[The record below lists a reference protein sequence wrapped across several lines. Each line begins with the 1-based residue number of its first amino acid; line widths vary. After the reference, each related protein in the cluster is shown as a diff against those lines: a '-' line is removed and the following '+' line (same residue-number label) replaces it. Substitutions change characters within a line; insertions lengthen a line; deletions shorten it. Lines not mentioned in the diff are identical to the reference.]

1 MKAKI
6 RKPKLQLLNK
16 ASSRVNLL
24 KLRTILIPFL
34 LLSLAQLCLP
44 QTQPDSIQ
52 ILKRI
57 ILIGDAGEP
66 AKDIQEP
73 VLIAL
78 ENEAIKVKDST
89 LIIFLGDNIY
99 PSGLPDEN
107 DPDRKEYERRID
119 EQINTVVNSGVTGIF
134 IPGNHDWDKGGD
146 CGWAQIKRE
155 EEYVN
160 GKGLINVS
168 FLPKD
173 GCPGPVVREFGDNAE
188 IIFLDSQWW
197 LQDKDKR
204 PEKKDSLC
212 KFCTEDEIISALDSI
227 IINSGNKFILV
238 AAHHP
243 LSTHGPHGGNF
254 TWLDHIFPLRNLNED
269 LWIPLPLIGSLYPLI
284 RGMGVSS
291 QDISSTRYTNM
302 ISKIEAVIVKE
313 PSLVYASGHE
323 HALQVLRGR
332 EENPYLVSGAGIF
345 GHLEDSLG
353 KGDDTIFAGRYSGF
367 MVIDFLSNGTK
378 KLSVIKVID
387 ETGEDEVVFSMM
399 LD

>member
-1 MKAKI
+1 MKS
-6 RKPKLQLLNK
+6 KLI
-16 ASSRVNLL
+16 
-24 KLRTILIPFL
+24 TISFL
-34 LLSLAQLCLP
+34 LLSFSQLCFS
-44 QTQPDSIQ
+44 QAQSDSLKV
-52 ILKRI
+52 LKRI

-66 AKDIQEP
+66 TEDIKEP

-78 ENEAIKVKDST
+78 ENEAVKVKDST

-99 PSGLPDEN
+99 PSGLPDESDSN
-107 DPDRKEYERRID
+107 RKEYERRID
-119 EQINTVVNSGVTGIF
+119 EQINAVVNSGVTGIF
-134 IPGNHDWDKGGD
+134 IPGNHDWDRGGG

-168 FLPKD
+168 FLPTG
-173 GCPGPVVREFGDNAE
+173 GCPGPVVRNFGQNVK

-197 LQDKDKR
+197 LQDENER
-204 PEKKDSLC
+204 PGKQESLC
-212 KFCTEDEIISALDSI
+212 ESCTEDRIISALDSI
-227 IINSGNKFILV
+227 IVSSGNKFVLI

-254 TWLDHIFPLRNLNED
+254 TWMDHIFPLRNLNEY

-284 RGMGVSS
+284 RGAGVSS
-291 QDISSTRYTNM
+291 QDISNTRYSNM
-302 ISKIEAVIVKE
+302 ISKIESVIVKK

-323 HALQVLRGR
+323 HALQVLRGKGG
-332 EENPYLVSGAGIF
+332 NLYFVSGAGIF

-353 KGDDTIFAGRYSGF
+353 EGDDTIFAGRCSGF
-367 MVIDFLSNGTK
+367 MMVDFLSDGTK

-387 ETGEDEVVFSMM
+387 ETGEDEVVFSII
-399 LD
+399 LK